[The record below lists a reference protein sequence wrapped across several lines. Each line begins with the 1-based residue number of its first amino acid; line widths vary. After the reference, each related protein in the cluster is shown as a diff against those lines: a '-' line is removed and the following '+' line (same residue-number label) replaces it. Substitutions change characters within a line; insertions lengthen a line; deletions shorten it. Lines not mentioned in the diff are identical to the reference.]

1 MATLEIRKFPDPV
14 LRRKAR
20 AIRRVDDAVRK
31 LARDMIETIREVGG
45 AGLAANQ
52 VGVLR
57 RLVVLQLPEEDPRV
71 LVNPEITRR
80 EGTRQ
85 VDEGCL
91 SVPEYVGLIE
101 RAVRVK
107 ARALDEWGGKF
118 RLTAEELLAQVI
130 EHEVDHLNGILYFDH
145 LKSHEDL
152 RKVDEEV
159 GVHAHDVEYH
169 VEADHSEGEDETA
182 AVEYLRSHAALSQAD
197 PDAPL
202 SEYSFEL
209 SDGTAPDVA
218 RRAGPA
224 LGAGVSIERRRKS
237 GEGERRRESGEE
249 DEGAGSDRPGR
260 DAPRL

>member
-1 MATLEIRKFPDPV
+1 MAILEIRKFPDPV
-14 LRRKAR
+14 LRRRAR

-31 LARDMIETIREVGG
+31 LARDMLDTLREAGG

-57 RLVVLQLPEEDPRV
+57 RLIVLQLPEEDPRV

-80 EGTRQ
+80 EGTRE
-85 VDEGCL
+85 VEEGCL
-91 SVPEYVGLIE
+91 SVPGYVGLIE

-130 EHEVDHLNGILYFDH
+130 EHEVDHLNGILYLDH
-145 LKSHEDL
+145 LESHEDL
-152 RKVDEEV
+152 RRLDEED

-169 VEADHSEGEDETA
+169 VEADHSEGDEETA
-182 AVEYLRSHAALSQAD
+182 AVEHLLSHAALSQAD
-197 PDAPL
+197 ADAPL

-209 SDGTAPDVA
+209 SDGSAPDVA
-218 RRAGPA
+218 RVTGRALRAGVPR
-224 LGAGVSIERRRKS
+224 G
-237 GEGERRRESGEE
+237 RRRESDEE
-249 DEGAGSDRPGR
+249 DEGAGNDGPGT
-260 DAPRL
+260 DVPRL

>member
-14 LRRKAR
+14 LRRRAR

-31 LARDMIETIREVGG
+31 LARDMLETMREADG

-57 RLVVLQLPEEDPRV
+57 RLIVLQLPEEDPRV

-80 EGTRQ
+80 EGTRE
-85 VDEGCL
+85 VEEGCL
-91 SVPEYVGLIE
+91 SVPGYVGLIE

-130 EHEVDHLNGILYFDH
+130 EHEVDHLDGILYLDH
-145 LKSHEDL
+145 LESHEDL
-152 RKVDEEV
+152 RRLDEED
-159 GVHAHDVEYH
+159 GVHSHDVEYH
-169 VEADHSEGEDETA
+169 VEADHSEGDEETA
-182 AVEYLRSHAALSQAD
+182 AVEHLLSRAALSQAD

-209 SDGTAPDVA
+209 SDGTVPDVA
-218 RRAGPA
+218 RLTGRALRAGVPR
-224 LGAGVSIERRRKS
+224 G
-237 GEGERRRESGEE
+237 RRRESGEE
-249 DEGAGSDRPGR
+249 DEGAGSDGSGR
-260 DAPRL
+260 GAPRL

>member
-1 MATLEIRKFPDPV
+1 VAILEIRKFPDPV
-14 LRRKAR
+14 LRRKAKV
-20 AIRRVDDAVRK
+20 IRRVDDAVRK
-31 LARDMIETIREVGG
+31 LARDMIESMREAGG

-57 RLVVLQLPEEDPRV
+57 RLIVLQLPEEDPRV

-80 EGTRQ
+80 EGTRE
-85 VDEGCL
+85 VEEGCL
-91 SVPEYVGLIE
+91 SVPGYVGLIE

-107 ARALDEWGGKF
+107 ARALDEWGGKL

-152 RKVDEEV
+152 RKLDDEV
-159 GVHAHDVEYH
+159 GVHAHDIEYH
-169 VEADHSEGEDETA
+169 VEADHSDGDGETA
-182 AVEYLRSHAALSQAD
+182 AVEHLQSHATLSQAN

-202 SEYSFEL
+202 SDYSFEL

-218 RRAGPA
+218 HRTGPA
-224 LGAGVSIERRRKS
+224 LRAGVSN
-237 GEGERRRESGEE
+237 ERRRESGEE
-249 DEGAGSDRPGR
+249 DEDAGNDGPGR